1 MGLLETKDCV
11 ITVAEEPVS
20 SAASVDLASSSAEAE
35 KAVEQP
41 KSPTFLEKASA
52 WITEWTPFGLVAS
65 YFVFSTCLYMVC
77 SDGLIA
83 VFW

>member
-1 MGLLETKDCV
+1 MGLPQNKDCV

-20 SAASVDLASSSAEAE
+20 SSASVNDLSSPSETE

-41 KSPTFLEKASA
+41 KGPTFLEKASA